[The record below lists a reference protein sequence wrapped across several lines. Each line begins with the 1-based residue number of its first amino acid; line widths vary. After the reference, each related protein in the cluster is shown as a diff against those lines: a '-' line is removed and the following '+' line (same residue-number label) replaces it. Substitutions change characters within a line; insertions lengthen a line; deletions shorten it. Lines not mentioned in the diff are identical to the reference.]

1 MIGTTPLTEARGLQ
15 VATCGILPAMRAW
28 CLVLIAACG
37 RIDFQP
43 GDAACQLG
51 PWSAPERLAEL
62 DADGD
67 DQGPVLT
74 ADGLTIYYHST
85 RADSLAIDLYTATRR
100 SPTGRFGT
108 PIAVAALT
116 TTSNDRDPALAH
128 GGDRLYFSSD
138 RQTPG
143 MDSLFV
149 TTRTGDAF
157 NTPALLDGIGP
168 GVYGPFVSDDETE
181 LFYTAAGHLCRAI
194 RPTPAGAWTDLGPIP
209 ELMSPT
215 AIDGYPSLTGDGL
228 TMVFETTRQP
238 PFGVFAAVRSSRNAA
253 FSDAIPVAE
262 LNVSA
267 FGSGDPAISLDGRTI
282 VFASDRPGGVGR
294 DDLYESTR
302 TCR

>member
-1 MIGTTPLTEARGLQ
+1 MGKRFDEARRLLE
-15 VATCGILPAMRAW
+15 ATYGILPAMRAW

-51 PWSAPERLAEL
+51 PWSVPEWLAEL
-62 DADGD
+62 NADGD

-85 RADSLAIDLYTATRR
+85 RAGSQASDLYTAMRR
-100 SPTGRFGT
+100 SPTGRFGV
-108 PIAVAALT
+108 PVALT
-116 TTSNDRDPALAH
+116 ALATATHDRDPALAH
-128 GGDRLYFSSD
+128 GGDHLYFSSD

-157 NTPALLDGIGP
+157 STPALLAGIGP
-168 GVYGPFVSDDETE
+168 GAYGPFVSDDETE
-181 LFYTAAGHLCRAI
+181 LFYTAAGHLGRAI
-194 RPTPAGAWTDLGPIP
+194 RPAPAGAWTDLGPIA

-228 TMVFETTRQP
+228 TMVFETSRRQP
-238 PFGVFAAVRSSRNAA
+238 VGVFSAVRSSRDAA
-253 FSDAIPVAE
+253 FSDATPVVE
-262 LNVSA
+262 LNVDG

-282 VFASDRPGGVGR
+282 IFASDRPGGAGY

-302 TCR
+302 TCQ

>member
-1 MIGTTPLTEARGLQ
+1 
-15 VATCGILPAMRAW
+15 MRAW
-28 CLVLIAACG
+28 LLVLIAACG

-43 GDAACQLG
+43 GDAACRLG
-51 PWSAPERLAEL
+51 PWRAPTRLAEL

-74 ADGLTIYYHST
+74 ADGLTIYYHSA
-85 RADSLAIDLYTATRR
+85 RGDSQGTDLYTATRQ
-100 SPTGRFGT
+100 SPTGRFGAPVT
-108 PIAVAALT
+108 LAALVT
-116 TTSNDRDPALAH
+116 PSHDRDPALAH
-128 GGDRLYFSSD
+128 GGDHLYFSSD

-157 NTPALLDGIGP
+157 TTPALLTGIGP

-181 LFYTAAGHLCRAI
+181 LFYTAAGHLGRAI
-194 RPTPAGAWTDLGPIP
+194 RTTPAGAWTDLGPIP
-209 ELMSPT
+209 ELMSAT

-228 TMVFETTRQP
+228 TMVFETTRRQ
-238 PFGVFAAVRSSRNAA
+238 PFGIFSAVRSSRDGA
-253 FSDAIPVAE
+253 FSDATPVVE
-262 LNVSA
+262 LNLDG

-282 VFASDRPGGVGR
+282 VFASDRPGGPGG

-302 TCR
+302 TCQ

>member
-1 MIGTTPLTEARGLQ
+1 
-15 VATCGILPAMRAW
+15 MRAC

-37 RIDFQP
+37 RIDFEP

-74 ADGLTIYYHST
+74 ADGLTIYYHSV
-85 RADSLAIDLYTATRR
+85 RADSQGADLYTATRR

-108 PIAVAALT
+108 PVAITALAT
-116 TTSNDRDPALAH
+116 AGNDRDPALAH
-128 GGDRLYFSSD
+128 GGDHLYFSSD

-149 TTRTGDAF
+149 ATRTAATF
-157 NTPALLDGIGP
+157 STPVLLAGLGP

-181 LFYTAAGHLCRAI
+181 LFYNADGHLGRAI
-194 RPTPAGAWTDLGPIP
+194 RPTPTGAWTDLGPIP
-209 ELMSPT
+209 ELISAV

-228 TMVFETTRQP
+228 TMVFETTRQQP
-238 PFGVFAAVRSSRNAA
+238 LAVYVAVRPSRAAA
-253 FSDAIPVAE
+253 FAGPIAVAE
-262 LNVSA
+262 LNVSGS
-267 FGSGDPAISLDGRTI
+267 GSGDPAISLDGRTI
-282 VFASDRPGGVGR
+282 IFASDRPGGAGY

-302 TCR
+302 TCQ